1 MSEVVCN
8 NFKDHQEHVI
18 YKDGVS
24 TGVFCCGF
32 TSNPTYAVI
41 PKRLDPQQAV
51 KVIRTMSEL
60 SWIDEQLNQQLN
72 QLTKL
77 QHERIRVVEKL
88 NVLTGCTTDPETIFN
103 GV

>member
-1 MSEVVCN
+1 MSECFN
-8 NFKDHQEHVI
+8 LYPHQEHMI
-18 YKDGVS
+18 YENGIS
-24 TGVFCCGF
+24 TGTFCCGLMA
-32 TSNPTYAVI
+32 TPVYAVI
-41 PKRLDPQQAV
+41 PERLDPQQV
-51 KVIRTMSEL
+51 IKVAQTMAEL
-60 SWIDEQLNQQLN
+60 SWIDEQLN